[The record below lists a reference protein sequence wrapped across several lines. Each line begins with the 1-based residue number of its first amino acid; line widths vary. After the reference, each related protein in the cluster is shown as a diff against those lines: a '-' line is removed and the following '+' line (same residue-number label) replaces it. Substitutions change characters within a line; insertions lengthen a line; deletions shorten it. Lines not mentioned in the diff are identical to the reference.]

1 VQPTKEQIN
10 DALAAEIRA
19 GLARRKMTVLEL
31 AERTGISESTMMRI
45 TKGADIQLSKL
56 YLIADALKLS
66 PVKMVQNAVQEAE
79 RGVK

>member
-1 VQPTKEQIN
+1 
-10 DALAAEIRA
+10 
-19 GLARRKMTVLEL
+19 MTVLEL